1 MGVLMGSVCHTF
13 LVTAVDA
20 DDDTDAGPEEVARV
34 SRFLKRRRGELGLS
48 QRGLAEAAKVSLG
61 MITRIEREVGLP
73 RTSNT
78 PKLEDALQWPRGTFQ
93 AIRDGHEPPQ
103 IAPGQPAPDVK
114 ASSVPTGFGGGSGAA
129 QHAQALSITSAV
141 IAIAEICLQV
151 LRGECP
157 EGAASQALM
166 QLDTQLRHLESLIAA
181 SLPDAESFDDAMA
194 VLSDVHH
201 GRQAIKKAAEDLG

>member
-1 MGVLMGSVCHTF
+1 MRVMMGSVCHTF
-13 LVTAVDA
+13 PVTDVDA
-20 DDDTDAGPEEVARV
+20 DDDTDARPEEVARV

-93 AIRDGHEPPQ
+93 MIREGHEPPQ
-103 IAPGQPAPDVK
+103 IAPRPASATTEAPSPPPAV
-114 ASSVPTGFGGGSGAA
+114 GGGGAA

-141 IAIAEICLQV
+141 IGIAEICLQV
-151 LRGECP
+151 LRGESA
-157 EGAASQALM
+157 EGAASQALT

-194 VLSDVHH
+194 VLRDVHH